1 MIFIWRNVLQRLL
14 SYIIKNE
21 GEFFSESCSKR
32 TKSEARKIAG
42 FVHLIRGEIHRSEH
56 ILSTVGWAEPAKPN
70 LHHTAT
76 TKVGRKPSQVCGQ
89 PCFCLGYPLRGCFYL
104 PLSARRRLPFFCF
117 AKKKAS
123 KEKATR
129 RRRNSRKN
137 GHQPGAAHTL
147 RSKEGGLFPG
157 WRPFLRPAPTGAGR
171 AGSVPA
177 DG

>member
-1 MIFIWRNVLQRLL
+1 MCQIG
-14 SYIIKNE
+14 S
-21 GEFFSESCSKR
+21 G
-32 TKSEARKIAG
+32 
-42 FVHLIRGEIHRSEH
+42 
-56 ILSTVGWAEPAKPN
+56 LSTQLVAHVSWRQAWAVQRSPRINDKGWPQAVTGLRPT
-70 LHHTAT
+70 L
-76 TKVGRKPSQVCGQ
+76 
-89 PCFCLGYPLRGCFYL
+89 FCLEYPLRGCFYL

-117 AKKKAS
+117 AKKKGS

-147 RSKEGGLFPG
+147 RSKEGGLLPG

-177 DG
+177 DGSVEVNRVLRSPDKPQVHPGNTKVGRKPSQACGQPFLGR